1 MWQGIHGHDAV
12 VDRFRA
18 SLSASR
24 LASTFLFVG
33 PDGVGKRTFALALAQ
48 SLLCLRDPASRD
60 SATDRGPDLEP
71 CRQCEA
77 CRLFQSGAHPDLLA
91 VGRPE
96 GRSFIPVDTFVGDKD
111 HRMREGLCRQIALKP
126 FLGFRR
132 IAIVNDADYLNVE
145 GANAL
150 LKVLEEPPPRS
161 VLILIGTSAS
171 KQLPTI
177 RSRCQIVRFRPLAD
191 SLVAELLPA
200 HVVGLD
206 SHVASL
212 DSHVVGLDGQ
222 WVQEL
227 AKYAQGSLGRALEL
241 ADSELWS
248 FREQLQ
254 QRLSEPEWDSMGMAK
269 MINAFVE
276 HAGRDAAARRKRI
289 REVLGFAI
297 EFFRQRLRVAS
308 GASADPTLEALATA
322 AHEHRRLG
330 PESVANLI
338 LRSLDA
344 HDHVDRNAQPANLV
358 DCWIDDLHRIEQG
371 EAGLVQH

>member
-1 MWQGIHGHDAV
+1 MWQDIHGHDSV
-12 VDRFRA
+12 VERFRV
-18 SLSASR
+18 SLNTGR

-48 SLLCLRDPASRD
+48 SLLCLRGPSGRE
-60 SATDRGPDLEP
+60 SATDRGAELDP
-71 CRQCEA
+71 CQQCQA
-77 CRLFQSGAHPDLLA
+77 CGLFQAGTHPDLML

-96 GRSFIPVDTFVGDKD
+96 GRSFIPLDTFIGDKD

-126 FLGFRR
+126 FLGLRK

-161 VLILIGTSAS
+161 LLILIGTSAS

-177 RSRCQIVRFRPLAD
+177 RSRCQIIRFRPLAEG
-191 SLVAELLPA
+191 LVEELLPT
-200 HVVGLD
+200 HM
-206 SHVASL
+206 
-212 DSHVVGLDGQ
+212 VGLDGQ
-222 WVQEL
+222 RIQEL
-227 AKYAQGSLGRALEL
+227 AKYAQGSMGRALEL

-254 QRLSEPEWDSMGMAK
+254 QRLSEPDWDSVDVAK

-276 HAGRDAAARRKRI
+276 HAGRDAAARRQRI

-297 EFFRQRLRVAS
+297 ESFRQRLRVAS

-322 AHEHRRLG
+322 AHEHRPLL
-330 PESVANLI
+330 PASVANLI

-371 EAGLVQH
+371 EVG